1 MRLEHEAK
9 IVSIQENSCSLSFL
23 WHLNVCQYIV
33 LLWTIFPTLSL
44 TMNDLKIID
53 HYLFHYQNIKSNLLI
68 FDST

>member
-9 IVSIQENSCSLSFL
+9 IVSIQENSCSLPFL

-44 TMNDLKIID
+44 TMSDLKIID